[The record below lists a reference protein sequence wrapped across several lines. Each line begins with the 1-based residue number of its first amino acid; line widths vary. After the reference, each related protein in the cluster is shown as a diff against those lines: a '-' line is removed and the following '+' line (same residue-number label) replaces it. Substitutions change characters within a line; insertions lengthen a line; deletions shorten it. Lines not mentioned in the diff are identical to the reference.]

1 MCTRQS
7 ILATIWEKFTVTVD
21 FGGIG
26 PFSVRWKH
34 NDSDFDCQEHFYCR
48 ERNSTNEMV
57 TRITL

>member
-1 MCTRQS
+1 M
-7 ILATIWEKFTVTVD
+7 TVD

-57 TRITL
+57 TRISIG